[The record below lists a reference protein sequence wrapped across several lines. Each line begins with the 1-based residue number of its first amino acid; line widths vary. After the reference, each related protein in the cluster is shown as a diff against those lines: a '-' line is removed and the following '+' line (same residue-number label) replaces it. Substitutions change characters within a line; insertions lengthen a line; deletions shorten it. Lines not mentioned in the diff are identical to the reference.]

1 MNSGERKMNTVL
13 DMLNQIIGGLLIA
26 GIVWFAIKFVVE
38 RGKMTIHISSGRSL
52 NLQRKRQV

>member
-1 MNSGERKMNTVL
+1 MNTVL

-38 RGKMTIHISSGRSL
+38 RE
-52 NLQRKRQV
+52 RKQPWKKKLYVLS